1 MEVAAILAGMDVLMS
16 IADVIGPDRR
26 CRILTD
32 NTFAGSAV
40 LGEIENISSEWWPLI
55 EPRILLTFNG
65 LVKIIPDFGIIH
77 IDRELNTDA
86 DKVSKEYITDA
97 SKEAVKFSFFT

>member
-16 IADVIGPDRR
+16 IADVIGPGRR

-40 LGEIENISSEWWPLI
+40 LGEPEYISPEWWPLV
-55 EPRILLTFNG
+55 EPRIKLTFNN

-77 IDRELNTDA
+77 IDRKLNTDA